1 MLSVFLPKKAD
12 NTGDLMRATTLAK
25 KLLGIAALYATSL
38 IFEEDCLVIAVR
50 PRWRHPRCGRC
61 ARRCSGYDRRPL
73 RRWRHVPIGSLKLW
87 LEYAPRR
94 VHCPQCGIKTEQVPW
109 ARHGSSFTMPL
120 EEMAAYLAQITDQT
134 KVQKLLGI
142 SWRSVGNIVERV
154 VAERL
159 DDTRF
164 KGLSAIGV
172 DEFSYRKR
180 HNYMTVVVDHQ
191 RQRVIWTAKG
201 KDANTLERFFDELG
215 DEQLACIRHV
225 TMDMS
230 GAYIKAVSERLPQAQ
245 IVFDRFHVQQLA
257 SNALDK
263 VRREQVRQLKG
274 TDEAK
279 AIKSS
284 RFSLLKSQW
293 NHTRKDRQR
302 LSEIQQN
309 NQPLYRAYLLK
320 EALSYA
326 LSYRQPKRARRA
338 LDEWLAWASRSQL
351 PAFVTLAGTIRTHKD
366 GILAYIKD
374 RQTNAFV
381 EGINNRLRMI
391 ARRAFGFHS
400 VKALSSMLFLCCG
413 GIELNP
419 PLP

>member
-1 MLSVFLPKKAD
+1 
-12 NTGDLMRATTLAK
+12 MRATTLAK
-25 KLLGIAALYATSL
+25 KLLGITALYAASL
-38 IFEEDCLVIAVR
+38 IFTDEGLIIAVR
-50 PRWRHPRCGRC
+50 PRWHQPRCGC
-61 ARRCSGYDRRPL
+61 CGRRCKGYDRRPV
-73 RRWRHVPIGSLKLW
+73 RRWRHLPIGSLKVW
-87 LEYAPRR
+87 LEYPPRR

-109 ARHGSSFTMPL
+109 ARQDSAFTKPL

-142 SWRSVGNIVERV
+142 SWRSVGNIVERIV
-154 VAERL
+154 TERL
-159 DDTRF
+159 DETRF

-180 HNYMTVVVDHQ
+180 HNYMTIVVDHQ

-201 KDANTLERFFDELG
+201 KDAETLARFFDELTE
-215 DEQLACIRHV
+215 EQRASIRHV

-230 GAYIKAVSERLPQAQ
+230 AAYIKTVTERLSQAQ

-257 SNALDK
+257 SKALDE

-279 AIKSS
+279 AIKST

-293 NHTRKDRQR
+293 HLSRKDRQK
-302 LSEIQQN
+302 LSDIQKN

-338 LDEWLAWASRSQL
+338 LDEWLAWASHSRL
-351 PAFVTLAGTIRTHKD
+351 PAFVTLGRTIRKHKE

-400 VKALSSMLFLCCG
+400 DEALSSMLFLCCG